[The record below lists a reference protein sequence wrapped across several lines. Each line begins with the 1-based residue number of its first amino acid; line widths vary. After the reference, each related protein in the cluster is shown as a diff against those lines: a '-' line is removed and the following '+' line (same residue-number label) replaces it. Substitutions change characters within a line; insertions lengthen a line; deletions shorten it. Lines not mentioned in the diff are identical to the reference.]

1 MTQIKELVTRGSGY
15 TILSSAATFGS
26 TTRGEL
32 VSSPIVEPTL
42 IRPIYLVRTP
52 PGRNPMPAAKS
63 SGLLY
68 PSSRIW
74 FTGGYGKASSAS
86 ARGEWRPQTVRK

>member
-15 TILSSAATFGS
+15 TILSSAATFG

-52 PGRNPMPAAKS
+52 S
-63 SGLLY
+63 
-68 PSSRIW
+68 
-74 FTGGYGKASSAS
+74 
-86 ARGEWRPQTVRK
+86 RPQSHACREVERITVSVVEDLVRRGIWKGIVGTRNTEA